1 MKNLPANYEVVEEIG
16 KGAFGMALKIRDRA
30 TKMLYCAKLIDL
42 KRSTQEQKESALR
55 EVIVG
60 RRRSRSSRRWTASTW

>member
-16 KGAFGMALKIRDRA
+16 KGAFGMAFKIRDRA

-55 EVIVG
+55 
-60 RRRSRSSRRWTASTW
+60 